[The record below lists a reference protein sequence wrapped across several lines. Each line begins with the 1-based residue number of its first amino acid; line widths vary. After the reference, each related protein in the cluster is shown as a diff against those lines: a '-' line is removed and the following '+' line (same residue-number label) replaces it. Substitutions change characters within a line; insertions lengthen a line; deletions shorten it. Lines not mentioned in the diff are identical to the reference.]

1 MLTLPELFD
10 RLKQVNEVDLLELLD
25 VSSEELVDR
34 FQDIIEERYEFLYGQ
49 FEEETDTPE
58 SDY

>member
-10 RLKQVNEVDLLELLD
+10 RLKQVDEVDLLELLD

-34 FQDIIEERYEFLYGQ
+34 FQDIIEERYELIYPQ
-49 FEEETDTPE
+49 FDEEANDEEE
-58 SDY
+58 S